1 MGRVEMTWTF
11 TRSTPLRAA
20 AGPSSPRTAREH
32 RRGTRYSIVAIRRSS
47 FAAVCAGSVRDY
59 VEMKVCTLLTQPASA
74 ALICFITCGIG
85 VDPLCWMMSR
95 TLALIALRAFFFGSH
110 LEKISVPFPPPGTAQ
125 VEPKEPGGL
134 PLQRVHHPRQLPVQL
149 HAQRRKL
156 FMKPL
161 QGALRPSPFAAVAAD
176 GDDHIIGEPVI
187 GLRAHQQFCDPIRR
201 PDVYGL
207 LSRPAFGPRDTDLV
221 EHGVRKRNFCRRT
234 LSNRTPN
241 GTPSPSP
248 NTIHFVPLPRLVLP
262 TASPLFRRRET
273 AVQKGL
279 VPFQQAFFIQRTQ
292 QRAPDPE
299 PNSIF
304 LPLLQPPPA
313 SRPRRILV
321 GQKMPRCSG
330 LQYPQNAYQAAS
342 VWRRRP
348 APPVLASLRFWKLGA
363 NQFALLIGQQH
374 FCRLLMAEAQ
384 HSTGLIHKCLL

>member
-201 PDVYGL
+201 PDAMG
-207 LSRPAFGPRDTDLV
+207 
-221 EHGVRKRNFCRRT
+221 FCRGRPLGRGTRT
-234 LSNRTPN
+234 WSSMASASVTSAGEHFPTELPTEHLHRLPIPSTLCLYHAWFCRPRRPFFAGAKLPSRKASSHFNKPSSSNAPSNVRQTRSQTPTSSHCFSRRQQVDRE
-241 GTPSPSP
+241 GYSSGRKCHAALVC
-248 NTIHFVPLPRLVLP
+248 NTHKMPTRQPRFGAAGLPRLSL
-262 TASPLFRRRET
+262 RRF
-273 AVQKGL
+273 GSGNWG
-279 VPFQQAFFIQRTQ
+279 PI
-292 QRAPDPE
+292 
-299 PNSIF
+299 S
-304 LPLLQPPPA
+304 
-313 SRPRRILV
+313 S
-321 GQKMPRCSG
+321 RCS
-330 LQYPQNAYQAAS
+330 S
-342 VWRRRP
+342 
-348 APPVLASLRFWKLGA
+348 
-363 NQFALLIGQQH
+363 
-374 FCRLLMAEAQ
+374 
-384 HSTGLIHKCLL
+384 